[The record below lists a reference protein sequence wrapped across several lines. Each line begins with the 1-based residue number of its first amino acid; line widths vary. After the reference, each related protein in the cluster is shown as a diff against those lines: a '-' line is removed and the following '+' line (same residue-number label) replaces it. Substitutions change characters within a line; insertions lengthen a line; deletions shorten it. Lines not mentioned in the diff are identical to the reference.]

1 MAGNEE
7 IIDLINTQIVQSE
20 NFTIRDGTLNNA
32 HRRSW
37 VRFPVSEYTYKR
49 EKGYLYTADNAID
62 LAERLGKRKRDLS
75 LKTLS
80 LILETEW
87 DTIKYGVFYDQE
99 SKSGT
104 VRGIFIPLIEING
117 IRHTLEKAEE
127 IENEINEAL
136 ESNEPKPIMRKI
148 NIDLD
153 QFDKK
158 KINNDE
164 LNKLLDKLEKED
176 GDFNNDE

>member
-1 MAGNEE
+1 M
-7 IIDLINTQIVQSE
+7 
-20 NFTIRDGTLNNA
+20 
-32 HRRSW
+32 
-37 VRFPVSEYTYKR
+37 
-49 EKGYLYTADNAID
+49 
-62 LAERLGKRKRDLS
+62 
-75 LKTLS
+75 
-80 LILETEW
+80 
-87 DTIKYGVFYDQE
+87 
-99 SKSGT
+99 
-104 VRGIFIPLIEING
+104 RGIFIPLIEING
-117 IRHTLEKAEE
+117 IRDTLEKAEE